1 MSIFNETYFD
11 LWAGNDDTANYM
23 IKSVRFNIILALSI
37 QLSKSASLRR
47 GGGLVTPGS
56 RVNVVGMNCNINS
69 SVINTYF
76 WTEMQFHTV
85 HPKPMDYIKKYIEKG
100 SKNFC

>member
-1 MSIFNETYFD
+1 
-11 LWAGNDDTANYM
+11 M
-23 IKSVRFNIILALSI
+23 IQSVRFNIILALSI

-69 SVINTYF
+69 SVMNTYLLGSDAICRQCTQNP
-76 WTEMQFHTV
+76 WIIT
-85 HPKPMDYIKKYIEKG
+85 KIYRKKYLTIYVEKLDLVMHV
-100 SKNFC
+100 F